1 MKFLIVFFTL
11 LFCGSAFSA
20 TLNHQPKITLD
31 VDEKMGNSNVLYKE
45 VCGSD
50 GRTEI
55 VGSISIEIHIE
66 NLDSLFVNNNNIDI
80 VTVHFDYPKAP
91 YGQVYW
97 SYPV

>member
-45 VCGSD
+45 GLWKRWQDRNSW
-50 GRTEI
+50 I
-55 VGSISIEIHIE
+55 
-66 NLDSLFVNNNNIDI
+66 N
-80 VTVHFDYPKAP
+80 
-91 YGQVYW
+91 
-97 SYPV
+97 